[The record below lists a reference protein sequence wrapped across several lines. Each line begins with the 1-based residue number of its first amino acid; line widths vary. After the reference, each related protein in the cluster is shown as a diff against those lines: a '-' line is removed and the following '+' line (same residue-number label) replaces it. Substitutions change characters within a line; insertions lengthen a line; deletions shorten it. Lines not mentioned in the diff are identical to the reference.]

1 MGAETFLGV
10 DIGTYESKGVITNG
24 SGKILSQASIPHELS
39 LPKPGWAEHDA
50 DQVWWH
56 DFRWLVKKLLNQSGF
71 DPAAISAIGC
81 SGIGPDLLP
90 VDETGQPLR
99 PGILYGIDTRALRRD
114 RRTRS
119 QVWPGVNP

>member
-10 DIGTYESKGVITNG
+10 DIGTYKSKGVITDG
-24 SGKILSQASIPHELS
+24 SGKILSQASISHELS

-71 DPAAISAIGC
+71 EPAAISAIGC
-81 SGIGPDLLP
+81 SGIDQTSYRWTKPDSP
-90 VDETGQPLR
+90 SVQVFFTG
-99 PGILYGIDTRALRRD
+99 
-114 RRTRS
+114 
-119 QVWPGVNP
+119 